1 MANKELFRQI
11 FKLIKNYNE
20 IVIARHV
27 GPDPDA
33 VASQIALRD
42 SIRATFPEKRVY
54 AVGAGVSRFKYLGY
68 LDHPDFN
75 SLTNTLLVV
84 LDVPNFFRVDGIEG
98 LSYKDI
104 LKIDHHPKED
114 IVGTVDFTSSDYSS
128 TAEMVADLLFN
139 TKLVINADI
148 ASKLYVGIVA
158 DSERFLFRNT
168 QIHTFEVALKLI
180 KDFNLNFVDLYNPLY
195 EKGFNECKLEA
206 YITNNLNITENG
218 LGYIVLDSKKLEE
231 LNIDSTVPSTII
243 NHFNFIKELYVW
255 CFITYDDKNEMFK
268 VNIRSRGPIINEVA
282 GKYHGGGHKYASGAR
297 VFSEEEIN
305 SLVHDLDDVCVNYLK
320 EQNNENK

>member
-1 MANKELFRQI
+1 MAKNELYKQI
-11 FKLIKNYNE
+11 FKLIKNYDE

-42 SIRATFPEKRVY
+42 SIRLTFPEKRVY

-75 SLTNTLLVV
+75 SLTNTLLIV
-84 LDVPNFFRVDGIEG
+84 LDVPNFFRVDGIED
-98 LSYKDI
+98 LTYNDI

-114 IVGTVDFTSSDYSS
+114 IIGTVDFTSSDYSS

-139 TKLVINADI
+139 TKLVINSDI
-148 ASKLYVGIVA
+148 AAKLYIGIVA

-168 QIHTFEVALKLI
+168 QVHTFEVALKLI

-195 EKGFNECKLEA
+195 EKDFNECKLEA
-206 YITNNLNITENG
+206 YITNNLTITDNG

-243 NHFNFIKELYVW
+243 NHFNFIKQLYVW
-255 CFITYDDKNEMFK
+255 CFITYDEKGEMFK
-268 VNIRSRGPIINEVA
+268 VNIRSRGPIINDVA

-297 VFSEEEIN
+297 VFSNEEIDK
-305 SLVHDLDDVCVNYLK
+305 LVNDLDNACQEYLK

>member
-1 MANKELFRQI
+1 MVKKDI
-11 FKLIKNYNE
+11 FKNIYHLIKKYDE

-42 SIRATFPEKRVY
+42 ALRLTFPKKRVY
-54 AVGAGVSRFKYLGY
+54 AVGAGVSRFKYLGS

-75 SLTNTLLVV
+75 SLTNALLVV

-98 LSYKDI
+98 LTYKDI

-139 TKLVINADI
+139 TRILMNQDI
-148 ASKLYVGIVA
+148 AGKLYIGIVS
-158 DSERFLFRNT
+158 DSERFLFKNT
-168 QIHTFEVALKLI
+168 GIHTFEVSLRLI
-180 KDFNLNFVDLYNPLY
+180 KDYHLDITSLYDSLY

-206 YITNNLNITENG
+206 YITNNMIINDNH
-218 LGYIVLDSKKLEE
+218 LGYIVIDPNKLSELKLDTSM
-231 LNIDSTVPSTII
+231 PSTII
-243 NHFNFIKELYVW
+243 NHFNFIKELDVW
-255 CFITYDDKNEMFK
+255 CFITYDEKNEVYK
-268 VNIRSRGPIINEVA
+268 VNIRSKGPIINEVA
-282 GKYHGGGHKYASGAR
+282 SRYHGGGHKYAAGAR
-297 VFSEEEIN
+297 VFSKEEIDA
-305 SLVHDLDDVCVNYLK
+305 LIVDLDKACVDYQKALD
-320 EQNNENK
+320 NENK

>member
-1 MANKELFRQI
+1 MANKELYKQI
-11 FKLIKNYNE
+11 YRIIRNYNE

-42 SIRATFPEKRVY
+42 SIRATFPDKRVY

-68 LDHPDFN
+68 LDHPDYN
-75 SLTNTLLVV
+75 SLTNTLLIV
-84 LDVPNFFRVDGIEG
+84 LDVPNFFRIDGIEG
-98 LSYKDI
+98 LTYKDI

-139 TKLVINADI
+139 TKLVINEDI
-148 ASKLYVGIVA
+148 ASKLYVGIVS

-168 QIHTFEVALKLI
+168 QVHTFEVSLKLI

-195 EKGFNECKLEA
+195 EKSFNECKLEA

-218 LGYIVLDSKKLEE
+218 LGYIVLDPQKLVE

-268 VNIRSRGPIINEVA
+268 VNIRSRGPVINDVA

-297 VFSEEEIN
+297 VFNQEEVD
-305 SLVHDLDDVCVNYLK
+305 SLVHDLDEVCSSYLK
-320 EQNNENK
+320 EQNNEDK